1 MLGVMIKM
9 TSLEAQ
15 QDLDW
20 ALVEITAKDLFF
32 SNDIPK
38 ALGGFISPVR
48 KLLSVKTDDIA
59 VTTRT
64 GSTRTRAGIM
74 SGHSTFVKLKYGN
87 AFAEVRTVIF
97 DGEIS

>member
-1 MLGVMIKM
+1 MLGFMIKT
-9 TSLEAQ
+9 TSPEARE
-15 QDLDW
+15 DLDW

-38 ALGGFISPVR
+38 ALGGLISPVR
-48 KLLSVKTDDIA
+48 KPLSLKTDGIA
-59 VTTRT
+59 VITRT
-64 GSTRTRAGIM
+64 GSTHTRAGIM